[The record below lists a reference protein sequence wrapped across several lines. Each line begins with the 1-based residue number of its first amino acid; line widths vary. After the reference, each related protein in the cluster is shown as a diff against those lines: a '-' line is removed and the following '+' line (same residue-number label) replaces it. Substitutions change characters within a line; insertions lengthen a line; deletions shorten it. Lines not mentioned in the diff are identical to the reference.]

1 MGLLPLHHRMWWWRR
16 FGWRDCPLQ
25 EGSYTFVT
33 GGVLRV
39 HSAELRREEVVRWLI
54 EEARLPYVRVAG
66 RPWEESLR
74 NPTTGR
80 FLEVLGIWSPDAW
93 PLATDQADSLIWRS
107 A

>member
-1 MGLLPLHHRMWWWRR
+1 MFGLSRHHTLWWWRR
-16 FGWRDCPLQ
+16 FGWRDCPLR
-25 EGSYTFVT
+25 EYTFVS

-39 HSAELRREEVVRWLI
+39 PSAELQREGVVEWL
-54 EEARLPYVRVAG
+54 ESVGLRYVRVAA

-80 FLEVLGIWSPDAW
+80 FLEVLNIWSQEAW
-93 PLATDQADSLIWRS
+93 PLGTEHARALIWRY